1 MHTGPTG
8 YRGRPMPR
16 RATLALSL
24 ALAAAA
30 ASATPAAGLTG
41 HRCPRAPGFRCATVA
56 VPLDRTGTVPGTDKL
71 SIAVEE
77 PRKGASGF
85 LMALSGGPGQPPGP
99 SAASFRASLGPALAP
114 RHLVLFDQRATGA
127 SDVLT
132 GPPLKTLGTLDV
144 VHT

>member
-16 RATLALSL
+16 RATLALFL

-30 ASATPAAGLTG
+30 ASATPAAALTG

-56 VPLDRTGTVPGTDKL
+56 VPLDRTGTVPGTVKL

-85 LMALSGGPGQPPGP
+85 LMALSGGPGQPAVPF
-99 SAASFRASLGPALAP
+99 AASFPASLGPALAH
-114 RHLVLFDQRATGA
+114 RRLVLLPQRGTRAPGG
-127 SDVLT
+127 LRC
-132 GPPLKTLGTLDV
+132 PP
-144 VHT
+144 